1 MPQTRDEEN
10 EALCLKRT
18 LSHQERAWLN
28 CNWPCPYAGIR
39 SYRARDVSR
48 GECADSFRQK
58 EALAWEPGPARNYF
72 RLEKMLRTVGSDAM
86 QCGGSLL
93 MPGKH
98 NVNFRIGW
106 DGHDDAAVGG
116 QVHDF

>member
-1 MPQTRDEEN
+1 MAQ
-10 EALCLKRT
+10 LQLV
-18 LSHQERAWLN
+18 LSVRGN
-28 CNWPCPYAGIR
+28 SIV
-39 SYRARDVSR
+39 SARDISR
-48 GECADSFRQK
+48 GECADSVRQK

-86 QCGGSLL
+86 QGSWSLL
-93 MPGKH
+93 VPGEH

-106 DGHDDAAVGG
+106 DGHDDAAVDG